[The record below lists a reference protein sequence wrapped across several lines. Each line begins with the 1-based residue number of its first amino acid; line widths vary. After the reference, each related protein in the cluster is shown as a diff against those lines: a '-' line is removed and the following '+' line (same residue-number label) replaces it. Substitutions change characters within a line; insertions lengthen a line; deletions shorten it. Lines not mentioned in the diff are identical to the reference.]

1 MDCEFF
7 AFARWITIA
16 KFFLKKSI
24 ALWTDG
30 ALDSKMS
37 IFLETQILQH
47 IKMIIFHKE
56 RHLQVC
62 SEDLQGLQ
70 WIQIQ
75 VTVKIQ

>member
-37 IFLETQILQH
+37 IF
-47 IKMIIFHKE
+47 HKE